1 MALAAMAG
9 AGDEVGAAPELRLSV
24 AELSAMYLGTIP
36 CSALVA
42 AGRLDELAPGAARR
56 ADLLFHSDIA
66 PWCLDD
72 F

>member
-1 MALAAMAG
+1 M
-9 AGDEVGAAPELRLSV
+9 
-24 AELSAMYLGTIP
+24 AELSAMYLGTVP
-36 CSALVA
+36 CSSLAL

-56 ADLLFHSDIA
+56 ADVMFRSDVP

>member
-1 MALAAMAG
+1 MSA
-9 AGDEVGAAPELRLSV
+9 

-36 CSALVA
+36 CSDLMR
-42 AGRLDELAPGAARR
+42 AGRLEELAPGAARR
-56 ADLLFHSDIA
+56 ADLLFSSDVP